1 MRNEKL
7 GTQPVV
13 QVAQDPNWRVH
24 HAERRLKDLIEVS
37 NHELNTFRKSFDK
50 HPVSALE
57 WSMGAF
63 YHANQKRVVES
74 LLEDLQA
81 EPTQETIDELCQE
94 LVKDIVK
101 IARRTPSSTSAV
113 SNISD
118 NCRREAYCNVLDYLK
133 AYSSENII
141 K

>member
-1 MRNEKL
+1 MKNQ
-7 GTQPVV
+7 TTAS
-13 QVAQDPNWRVH
+13 QVIQAHVADVNWRVH
-24 HAERRLKDLIEVS
+24 HAIQRLKGLIEVS
-37 NHELNTFRKSFDK
+37 DNELNTFRKSFDQN
-50 HPVSALE
+50 PVSALE

-63 YHANQKRVVES
+63 YHANQKRVVEN

-81 EPTQETIDELCQE
+81 EPTQKTIDELCSE
-94 LVKDIVK
+94 LTKDIVK

-113 SNISD
+113 SNISA

>member
-1 MRNEKL
+1 MRNEKFAS
-7 GTQPVV
+7 QPVV
-13 QVAQDPNWRVH
+13 QVDQDPNWRVH
-24 HAERRLKDLIEVS
+24 HAIERLKGLIEVS
-37 NHELNTFRKSFDK
+37 DHELNIFRKSFDQN
-50 HPVSALE
+50 PVSALE

-81 EPTQETIDELCQE
+81 EPTQETIDELCSE

-101 IARRTPSSTSAV
+101 IARITPSSTSAV
-113 SNISD
+113 CNISD
-118 NCRREAYCNVLDYLK
+118 NCRRKAYCNVLDYLK